1 MKGKFSQD
9 GMEYIIDSP
18 YTPTR
23 WLNYCTNGSY
33 CAFLQADGGGYSFWK
48 DASYH
53 GLTSWSDAVQDLSR
67 VVYLKSDNHYWRVN
81 VPEPGSAWEGRMGI
95 DHQTIRNKTKGIECT
110 LTYFVP
116 PDKDL
121 EYWYLKVKNC
131 GNTDKNIQIFAAT
144 ELSLGNVLR
153 SYVCHEMNLY
163 GRGWEEKGTLYA
175 TSTLWGKGGTMVENV
190 HWPMKAFFTST
201 SKYEGFDC
209 NRISFVGDGRT
220 SANPL
225 AVEKGRCSNNISWGR
240 TPIFALQFA
249 MKLKPGQ
256 EKELAVALG
265 AVKQDTFAPKINLAQ
280 VKRDRQKTKEFWNS
294 ICTEGIFVKTPDK
307 ELNTA
312 INYWNRKQ
320 SLMNFWWYR
329 TAAAPHLVEGDMSGF
344 RDATQTT
351 IGMIPIR
358 PKWAR
363 EKILKLAG
371 LQYRNGC
378 WVHMFDFLTYKGPAS
393 TFSDVHLWL
402 PMVVFSY
409 LKETADFALL
419 KERTPFQ
426 DGGKVSIWEH
436 LKRTMRFMAKSK
448 GVHKLCLLKGGD
460 WNDGLNFAGRGGKGE
475 SVMVSQMFYLVLEE
489 WAELNKRL
497 NKAAEYQWTLK
508 EAKELRRAL
517 NQYCWDG
524 AWYIRAYTDRGGVLG
539 GKRSKEGK
547 IFLNAQSWAVI
558 SGSAPEER
566 AKKCM
571 DSVVK
576 LLETPFGPKIQHPS
590 YSKID
595 PTKGL
600 ITRCAPGEGEN
611 GSIFMHTVVWAVLAM
626 AKIKSTKAYQYYRD
640 SLFINTAKDKR
651 YRAEPYV
658 YPEIISGPESPH
670 YGEGMRGWLTGC
682 VAWFFRVCTDY
693 ILGIIP
699 EYDGLRIEPCI
710 DSKWREFKVKRTF
723 RGKELSITMKNPKK
737 VHCGVAKVI
746 LNGKTVESNFLTFE
760 DLKNVNE
767 VEVVMG

>member
-1 MKGKFSQD
+1 
-9 GMEYIIDSP
+9 
-18 YTPTR
+18 
-23 WLNYCTNGSY
+23 
-33 CAFLQADGGGYSFWK
+33 
-48 DASYH
+48 
-53 GLTSWSDAVQDLSR
+53 
-67 VVYLKSDNHYWRVN
+67 
-81 VPEPGSAWEGRMGI
+81 
-95 DHQTIRNKTKGIECT
+95 
-110 LTYFVP
+110 
-116 PDKDL
+116 
-121 EYWYLKVKNC
+121 
-131 GNTDKNIQIFAAT
+131 
-144 ELSLGNVLR
+144 
-153 SYVCHEMNLY
+153 
-163 GRGWEEKGTLYA
+163 
-175 TSTLWGKGGTMVENV
+175 
-190 HWPMKAFFTST
+190 
-201 SKYEGFDC
+201 
-209 NRISFVGDGRT
+209 
-220 SANPL
+220 
-225 AVEKGRCSNNISWGR
+225 
-240 TPIFALQFA
+240 
-249 MKLKPGQ
+249 
-256 EKELAVALG
+256 
-265 AVKQDTFAPKINLAQ
+265 
-280 VKRDRQKTKEFWNS
+280 
-294 ICTEGIFVKTPDK
+294 
-307 ELNTA
+307 
-312 INYWNRKQ
+312 
-320 SLMNFWWYR
+320 
-329 TAAAPHLVEGDMSGF
+329 
-344 RDATQTT
+344 
-351 IGMIPIR
+351 
-358 PKWAR
+358 
-363 EKILKLAG
+363 
-371 LQYRNGC
+371 
-378 WVHMFDFLTYKGPAS
+378 
-393 TFSDVHLWL
+393 
-402 PMVVFSY
+402 MVVFSY

-760 DLKNVNE
+760 DLKKVNE
-767 VEVVMG
+767 VEVIMG